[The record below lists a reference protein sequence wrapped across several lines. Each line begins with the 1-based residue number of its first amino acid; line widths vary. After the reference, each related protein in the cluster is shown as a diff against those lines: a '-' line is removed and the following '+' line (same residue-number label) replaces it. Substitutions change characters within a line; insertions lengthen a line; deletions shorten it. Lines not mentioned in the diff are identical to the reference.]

1 MTALKKESDQLIK
14 DVLALKEKCH
24 NQSEVKEEHIAVSF
38 WLPKSYKKKFEQ
50 LQDVTNKEFG
60 KTLKSAFIR
69 AIDAA
74 IE

>member
-1 MTALKKESDQLIK
+1 MTALKKESDPLIEQ
-14 DVLALKEKCH
+14 VLALKEKCK
-24 NQSEVKEEHIAVSF
+24 NQAEVKEDCVAVSF

-60 KTLKSAFIR
+60 KTLKGEFLR

>member
-60 KTLKSAFIR
+60 KTLKSAFLR

>member
-1 MTALKKESDQLIK
+1 MKALKQESDQLIQ
-14 DVLALKEKCH
+14 DVLALKDRCN
-24 NQSEVKEEHIAVSF
+24 NQTEIKEEHIAVSF

-60 KTLKSAFIR
+60 KTLKNAFIR